1 MNVWILRARSLLQQA
16 VSPLLRAL
24 GPDDRGQPSSLAAH
38 VASAWLR
45 LRQQGEAV
53 LRRALAIA
61 SASLHAAIEAWRALP
76 VDRQRLFLTRAGI
89 ALGLCLLLQ
98 TAWSWR
104 HVPGHWIDSWSR
116 PLNAANSWHFH
127 LQSVD
132 IAAMEKVDADL
143 IVTEYSA
150 NFGDN
155 APLKPA
161 EVARL
166 KKKPDGGKRLVI
178 AYFSIG
184 EAESYRFYWRPDWV
198 GDDMPGWYV
207 AENCAWPRNY
217 MVRYWHDG
225 WKDIIYRSK
234 RSFLQRIIDAG
245 FDGVY
250 LDRVDVFGEQE
261 KERPTARSDMIDF
274 VTELAAAARKA
285 KPGFIIIA
293 QNGEDLLD
301 ERRYRDVIDGL
312 GKEDL
317 LYGHKGTN
325 VRNSS
330 YEINSSLTHIN
341 HLRWDFKPVFAVEYL
356 SKPDLIKSARAELRG
371 HGLIPTFA
379 HRSLD
384 GLDPTIERSASTIKY
399 GTPEWIAEQ
408 CKDKP
413 HW

>member
-1 MNVWILRARSLLQQA
+1 MNNWLIRVREGFQRLAVPILRVVGTALNALRAVAEPVVRRGGAATVAILHDLREQWLDLPADDRRSL
-16 VSPLLRAL
+16 V
-24 GPDDRGQPSSLAAH
+24 
-38 VASAWLR
+38 
-45 LRQQGEAV
+45 
-53 LRRALAIA
+53 RRAA
-61 SASLHAAIEAWRALP
+61 
-76 VDRQRLFLTRAGI
+76 VG
-89 ALGLCLLLQ
+89 LGLLLLVH

-104 HVPGHWIDSWSR
+104 HVPGHWFDSWSR
-116 PLNAANSWHFH
+116 PLNAAKSWHFH
-127 LQSVD
+127 LQSID
-132 IAAMEKVDADL
+132 IPAMAKVDADL

-155 APLKPA
+155 APLTRD

-166 KKKPDGGKRLVI
+166 KRRPDGRPRLVI

-184 EAESYRFYWRPDWV
+184 EAESYRFYWRSDWV
-198 GDDMPGWYV
+198 GDDVPGWYV
-207 AENCAWPRNY
+207 AENCAWPRNF

-234 RSFLQRIIDAG
+234 RSFLQRIIDVG

-261 KERPTARSDMIDF
+261 KERPSARQDMIDF

-285 KPGFIIIA
+285 KPGFIVMA
-293 QNGEDLLD
+293 QNAEDLLD
-301 ERRYRDVIDGL
+301 DRRYRDVIDGL

-317 LYGHKGTN
+317 LYGHSGTN
-325 VRNSS
+325 VRNSAR
-330 YEINSSLTHIN
+330 EVASSLAHIR
-341 HLRWDFKPVFAVEYL
+341 HLQWDFKPVFAVEYL
-356 SKPDLIKSARAELRG
+356 SRPDLIKSARQELRG
-371 HGLIPTFA
+371 YGMIPTFA

-384 GLDPTIERSASTIKY
+384 GLDPTFERPATTIKY
-399 GTPEWIAEQ
+399 GTPEWIAEK